1 MEVVEL
7 YELHYSDLLQLS
19 SDKSLSDE
27 FIEEIQR
34 LESVTRSVMENLGP
48 EGPGLLA
55 ITGVPE
61 ASNLRRTLLPLARKL
76 ALLNN
81 DDRKRLLKEQNLGS
95 DVSLKNPNRDVSS
108 FSMQLKYEQCYE
120 RSGCQVDDLDVDNR
134 DGEVDQNEFKKL
146 GCTFK
151 ELGYCMMDLGLRLAQ
166 ICDKAIGGQE
176 LQQSLLESGT
186 AKGRLIHYHSAV
198 DNDIVREDAKRNGQ
212 SKARNGKVNKNEQ
225 SSLKQQGI
233 ESSKDQSND
242 YGLWQQW
249 HYDYVP
255 MFLLSSHQE
264 APAAINNDSPVS
276 SKLEFPSPGGHTYLH
291 IFDPKKNQVFIVKAP
306 SESLIL
312 QVGEAADILSKG
324 KLRATLHCVCRPP
337 KGENL
342 SRETFVVFLQP
353 AWSKQFSLL
362 DYPLEL
368 LALSGQQCGVCCKGT
383 EQSMQV
389 PEELSHDIQKIV
401 PPLLSRLKDGMT
413 FAEFSRETTKQYYGG
428 KGLQFSVDIFIW
440 TEVPADLIMLN
451 WWLQSVTV
459 NFPVSDGQKVG
470 VNEVYKLGPHPHN
483 CSQPKPSQK
492 KNVDDQTTIFF
503 CCNAR
508 LHV

>member
-1 MEVVEL
+1 M
-7 YELHYSDLLQLS
+7 QLS
-19 SDKSLSDE
+19 SEDC
-27 FIEEIQR
+27 IEANDSIIK
-34 LESVTRSVMENLGP
+34 SVMENLGP
-48 EGPGLLA
+48 EGPGLVA

-61 ASNLRRTLLPLARKL
+61 VSILRPTLLPLAPKL

-81 DDRKRLLKEQNLGS
+81 EHRKRLLKEHNLGS
-95 DVSLKNPNRDVSS
+95 DVPLKNPNRNVSS
-108 FSMQLKYEQCYE
+108 FSMQLKYEQCFE
-120 RSGCQVDDLDVDNR
+120 RSDCQVDDVEFDNQ
-134 DGEVDQNEFKKL
+134 DDEEVDRDEFKNL

-176 LQQSLLESGT
+176 LQHSLLESGT

-198 DNDIVREDAKRNGQ
+198 DNDIVREAAKRNGQ
-212 SKARNGKVNKNEQ
+212 SKARNGKANKNEP
-225 SSLKQQGI
+225 SSLKQRGI

-249 HYDYVP
+249 HYDYGIFTLLTVP

-264 APAAINNDSPVS
+264 APAAVNNDSPVS
-276 SKLEFPSPGGHTYLH
+276 SEHEFPSPSGHTYLH
-291 IFDPKKNQVFIVKAP
+291 IFDPKKNQVFMVKAP

-337 KGENL
+337 KFENL

-353 AWSKQFSLL
+353 SWSKQFSFL
-362 DYPLEL
+362 DYPLERL
-368 LALSGQQCGVCCKGT
+368 GLSGKQCGVCSKGT
-383 EQSMQV
+383 EQSRQV
-389 PEELSHDIQKIV
+389 PEELNHEIQKIV

-428 KGLQFSVDIFIW
+428 KGLQS
-440 TEVPADLIMLN
+440 N
-451 WWLQSVTV
+451 
-459 NFPVSDGQKVG
+459 
-470 VNEVYKLGPHPHN
+470 
-483 CSQPKPSQK
+483 
-492 KNVDDQTTIFF
+492 
-503 CCNAR
+503 R
-508 LHV
+508 

>member
-1 MEVVEL
+1 MEGEVVEL
-7 YELHYSDLLQLS
+7 YELDYSDLLQLC
-19 SDKSLSDE
+19 SDKC
-27 FIEEIQR
+27 IETNDSSI
-34 LESVTRSVMENLGP
+34 TKSVMENLGP

-61 ASNLRRTLLPLARKL
+61 ASNLRRNLLPLARNL

-81 DDRKRLLKEQNLGS
+81 DRRKRLLKEHNLGS
-95 DVSLKNPNRDVSS
+95 DVSLKNPNRNVSS
-108 FSMQLKYEQCYE
+108 FSMQLKYEQCFE
-120 RSGCQVDDLDVDNR
+120 RSDCQVDDVEFDNQNDEVVDR
-134 DGEVDQNEFKKL
+134 DEFNKL

-176 LQQSLLESGT
+176 LQLSLLESGT

-198 DNDIVREDAKRNGQ
+198 DNDIVREAAKRNGQ
-212 SKARNGKVNKNEQ
+212 SKARDGKGNKNERLT
-225 SSLKQQGI
+225 LKQQGV
-233 ESSKDQSND
+233 ESSNNQSND

-249 HYDYVP
+249 HYDYGIFTLLTVP

-264 APAAINNDSPVS
+264 AAASANNDLPVS
-276 SKLEFPSPGGHTYLH
+276 SEHEFPSPSGHTYLH
-291 IFDPKKNQVFIVKAP
+291 IFDPKKNQVFMVKAP

-337 KGENL
+337 KEENL
-342 SRETFVVFLQP
+342 SRETYVVFLQP
-353 AWSKQFSLL
+353 AWSKQFSLF

-368 LALSGQQCGVCCKGT
+368 LALSGQQWGACNKGT
-383 EQSMQV
+383 EQSRQV
-389 PEELSHDIQKIV
+389 PEELSHEIQKIV

-428 KGLQFSVDIFIW
+428 KGLQS
-440 TEVPADLIMLN
+440 N
-451 WWLQSVTV
+451 
-459 NFPVSDGQKVG
+459 
-470 VNEVYKLGPHPHN
+470 
-483 CSQPKPSQK
+483 
-492 KNVDDQTTIFF
+492 
-503 CCNAR
+503 R
-508 LHV
+508 

>member
-19 SDKSLSDE
+19 SEKSLSDE
-27 FIEEIQR
+27 FIEETQR
-34 LESVTRSVMENLGP
+34 LKSATRSVMKNLGP

-81 DDRKRLLKEQNLGS
+81 EDRKRLLKEQNLGS

-134 DGEVDQNEFKKL
+134 DRGEVNQDEFKNL

-212 SKARNGKVNKNEQ
+212 SKGRNGKANKNEQ
-225 SSLKQQGI
+225 LGLKQQGI
-233 ESSKDQSND
+233 ESLKDQSND

-249 HYDYVP
+249 HYDYGIFTLLTVP

-264 APAAINNDSPVS
+264 APATINNDSPVS
-276 SKLEFPSPGGHTYLH
+276 SKHEFPSPGGHTYLH

-337 KGENL
+337 KVDNV

-368 LALSGQQCGVCCKGT
+368 FALSGQQCGVCSKGT
-383 EQSMQV
+383 EQSRQV
-389 PEELSHDIQKIV
+389 PEELSHEIQKIV

-428 KGLQFSVDIFIW
+428 KGLQS
-440 TEVPADLIMLN
+440 N
-451 WWLQSVTV
+451 
-459 NFPVSDGQKVG
+459 K
-470 VNEVYKLGPHPHN
+470 
-483 CSQPKPSQK
+483 
-492 KNVDDQTTIFF
+492 
-503 CCNAR
+503 
-508 LHV
+508 